1 LVDVPKEIPM
11 SPTQRTPR
19 LDSFTPIHKGL
30 RRLMFEAGVELART
44 DFADAAATSAAERAV
59 ATCLRLLREH
69 ADVEDRHVLPLVERA
84 DPDLAQAIALEHPSL
99 ERAAIAVDT
108 LWPRLA
114 ALEGTARIELGDELV
129 RRFNALVAEQLR
141 HLDREERQV
150 NAALWAALTDAE
162 IGASS
167 VAIVR
172 ELGPERMAEWGQVLA
187 KSLNASELA
196 AMEARRA
203 KAT

>member
-1 LVDVPKEIPM
+1 M
-11 SPTQRTPR
+11 SPTQRVPR
-19 LDSFTPIHKGL
+19 LDPFTPIHKGL

-44 DFADAAATSAAERAV
+44 DFGDAAAIGAAAGAV
-59 ATCLRLLREH
+59 TTCLRLLREH
-69 ADVEDRHVLPLVERA
+69 ADLEDRHVLPLIERA
-84 DPDLAQAIALEHPSL
+84 DPELAAAIAVEHPSL
-99 ERAAIAVDT
+99 ERATIAVDT
-108 LWPRLA
+108 LWPRFA
-114 ALEGTARIELGDELV
+114 ALDGPGRVDLGDELV

-187 KSLNASELA
+187 TSLNAGELA
-196 AMEARRA
+196 VMKARSA
-203 KAT
+203 KT

>member
-1 LVDVPKEIPM
+1 M
-11 SPTQRTPR
+11 NPTQRVPR

-30 RRLMFEAGVELART
+30 RRLMFEAGVEVART
-44 DFADAAATSAAERAV
+44 DFADAAATATVERAV
-59 ATCLRLLREH
+59 TTCLRLLREH

-84 DPDLAQAIALEHPSL
+84 DPALAAAIAVEHPAL

-108 LWPRLA
+108 LWPRFT
-114 ALEGTARIELGDELV
+114 ALDGPARVELGDELV

-141 HLDREERQV
+141 HLEREERQV

-167 VAIVR
+167 AAIVR

-187 KSLNASELA
+187 KSLNAAELA
-196 AMEARRA
+196 AMEARRP
-203 KAT
+203 KAAAV

>member
-1 LVDVPKEIPM
+1 LVDM
-11 SPTQRTPR
+11 SSPTQRAPR
-19 LDSFTPIHKGL
+19 FDAFTPIHKGL

-44 DFADAAATSAAERAV
+44 DFADAAATETTERAV

-69 ADVEDRHVLPLVERA
+69 ADLEDRHFLPLVERVA
-84 DPDLAQAIALEHPSL
+84 PELGASIAAEHPQL

-114 ALEGTARIELGDELV
+114 PLDGPARVELGEELV

-150 NAALWAALTDAE
+150 NAALWAALPDAE
-162 IGASS
+162 IAACSGA
-167 VAIVR
+167 VVR
-172 ELGPERMAEWGQVLA
+172 ELGPERMAEWGPILA
-187 KSLNASELA
+187 RSLNASELA
-196 AMEARRA
+196 AMAARSA
-203 KAT
+203 KPAA